1 MEAGFRSLDAMSGI
15 CGIHQPGADFSPLS
29 LEPMLAALAMPG
41 ESARESTAGK
51 SAALGVA
58 RRWDFQQLA
67 SEDGLR
73 VAVDADLINLKEL
86 HAQIG
91 ETSSAAASA
100 NDSLAYLI
108 ARLYRREGPTFVARL
123 HGAFAIALFDERS
136 QRLVLAIDRL
146 GIKSLY
152 FSRERDRFLFAS
164 RARGIL
170 AAQPRPAEVNPAALM
185 QFLLFSVVP
194 APLTSYEGIEKLRP
208 GHRLILENGEIRH
221 ECYWDLNY
229 DESAGSESD
238 WSEKVREGMRAAVHR
253 HLAGLSPESTGAYLS
268 GGTDSSS
275 VTAFLSEKFNPART
289 FSIFFSE
296 SRYDE
301 IGYARTTAERFHT
314 QHNELCL
321 KPADAIEAI
330 PKITDYYDEPFANS
344 SAIGSYLC
352 AKLARE
358 KGVGTLLAGDGGDE
372 LFAGNERYAAD
383 KRFQVY
389 HRIPGFLRRGVIEPL
404 AKLLPDNE
412 SKLSLPRRYIRR
424 ANIPNPERIFSYG
437 LFQSLPAQEIFTSE
451 FLAVAPSNSW
461 MNIISAHFHRTRA
474 SSELNRLMYMDL
486 KLILADNDLR
496 KVSGTAELAGVNV
509 RYPLLDD
516 QLAELSSRIP
526 TRLKIKGSEKRYI
539 FKQAMKPLLPE
550 RVLYKTKHGFGV
562 PLALW
567 FLQEPKLNALMQDV
581 LRDPRT
587 RQRGYFRPEFID
599 RLTELHAKDHAAYY
613 GEVIWY
619 LVALELWHRQHL
631 ESSREVAGVR

>member
-1 MEAGFRSLDAMSGI
+1 MSGI
-15 CGIHQPGADFSPLS
+15 CGIHQPGADVSPAS
-29 LEPMLAALAMPG
+29 IEAMLAALAMPG
-41 ESARESTAGK
+41 ESAREITAGK

-58 RRWDFQQLA
+58 RRWDFQQLG
-67 SEDGLR
+67 SEEGLR
-73 VAVDADLINLKEL
+73 IAVDADLINLKEL
-86 HAQIG
+86 FAQIG
-91 ETSSAAASA
+91 EPIPASA
-100 NDSLAYLI
+100 TGANASLPHVI
-108 ARLYRREGPTFVARL
+108 ARLYRKEGPAFVTRL
-123 HGAFAIALFDERS
+123 HGAFAVAIWDERA
-136 QRLVLAIDRL
+136 QRLILAIDRL

-152 FSRERDRFLFAS
+152 WSRERDRFLFAA
-164 RARGIL
+164 RARGVI
-170 AAQPRPAEVNPAALM
+170 AAQSRPNEVNPAAVM

-208 GHRLILENGEIRH
+208 GHLLIVDNGDIRH
-221 ECYWDLNY
+221 ESYWDLNY
-229 DESAGSESD
+229 NEVSGSEAH
-238 WSEKVREGMRAAVHR
+238 WAEEVREGIRAAVYR
-253 HLAGLSPESTGAYLS
+253 HLEGLRAETTGAYLS

-301 IGYARTTAERFHT
+301 IGYARTTAELFHT

-321 KPADAIEAI
+321 NPSDAIEAI

-352 AKLARE
+352 AKMARE
-358 KGVGTLLAGDGGDE
+358 KGVETLLAGDGGDE
-372 LFAGNERYAAD
+372 LFAGNERYATD
-383 KRFQVY
+383 KRFQIY
-389 HRIPGFLRRGVIEPL
+389 HRIPAFLRRGLIEPL
-404 AKLLPDNE
+404 ANLLPDNE

-424 ANIPNPERIFSYG
+424 ANIPNPSRIFSYG
-437 LFQSLPAQEIFTSE
+437 LFQSLPAQEIFTND
-451 FLAVAPSNSW
+451 FLAEVPSNSW
-461 MNIISAHFHRTRA
+461 MNVINAHFHRTKA
-474 SSELNRLMYMDL
+474 TSELNRLMYLDL

-526 TRLKIKGSEKRYI
+526 SSLKLKGNEKRYI
-539 FKQAMKPLLPE
+539 FKQAMKPILP
-550 RVLYKTKHGFGV
+550 RKILYKTKHGFGV

-567 FLQEPKLNALMQDV
+567 FLQEPKLNTLMQDV
-581 LRDPRT
+581 LHDPRT

-599 RLTELHAKDHAAYY
+599 KLGELHRTGHAAYY

-631 ESSREVAGVR
+631 ESPREVAGVR

>member
-1 MEAGFRSLDAMSGI
+1 MSGI
-15 CGIHQPGADFSPLS
+15 CGIFQPGADFSPS
-29 LEPMLAALAMPG
+29 SIDAMLAALAMPG
-41 ESARESTAGK
+41 ESPRESSAGK
-51 SAALGVA
+51 SAAFGVA
-58 RRWDFQQLA
+58 RRWDFQQVT
-67 SEDGLR
+67 SEGGLR
-73 VAVDADLINLKEL
+73 VAVDADLINFSDL
-86 HAQIG
+86 ARQFG
-91 ETSSAAASA
+91 EPSPTSPASVA
-100 NDSLAYLI
+100 SLAHLI
-108 ARLYRREGPTFVARL
+108 ARLYQKEGPEFVARL
-123 HGAFAIALFDERS
+123 HGAFAIAIFDERA
-136 QRLVLAIDRL
+136 QRLMLAIDRL

-152 FSRERDRFLFAS
+152 WSREADRFLFAA

-170 AAQPRPAEVNPAALM
+170 AMQSRPPEVNPAALM

-194 APLTSYEGIEKLRP
+194 APLTSYQGVEKLRP
-208 GHRLILENGEIRH
+208 GHRLILEKGELRH

-229 DESAGSESD
+229 DEVAGDEAD
-238 WSEKVREGMRAAVHR
+238 WAEQVREGMRAAVHR
-253 HLAGLSPESTGAYLS
+253 HLEGLRPETTGAYLS

-275 VTAFLSEKFNPART
+275 VTAFLSEVFKPART

-301 IGYARTTAERFHT
+301 IGYARTTAERFQT

-321 KPADAIEAI
+321 KPADAIDAI

-352 AKLARE
+352 AKLALE
-358 KGVGTLLAGDGGDE
+358 KGVETLLAGDGGDE

-389 HRIPGFLRRGVIEPL
+389 QQVPRFLRRGLIEPL

-424 ANIPNPERIFSYG
+424 ANIPNPGRIFSYG
-437 LFQSLPAQEIFTSE
+437 LFQSLPAQEIFTSD
-451 FLAVAPSNSW
+451 FLAEVPSSTW
-461 MNIISAHFHRTRA
+461 MNIITAHFQRTRA

-516 QLAELSSRIP
+516 RLAELSARIP
-526 TRLKIKGSEKRYI
+526 TGLKIKGKEKRYI
-539 FKQAMKPLLPE
+539 FKQAMKPILPE
-550 RVLYKTKHGFGV
+550 KVLYKTKHGFGV

-567 FLQEPKLNALMQDV
+567 FLQEPKLNSLMEDV

-599 RLTELHAKDHAAYY
+599 KLADLHRKDHAAYY

-631 ESSREVAGVR
+631 ESSRELAGVR

>member
-1 MEAGFRSLDAMSGI
+1 MSGI
-15 CGIHQPGADFSPLS
+15 CGIHQPGADVSPAS
-29 LEPMLAALAMPG
+29 IEAMLAALAMPG
-41 ESARESTAGK
+41 ESARETASGK

-58 RRWDFQQLA
+58 RRWDFQQVA

-73 VAVDADLINLKEL
+73 IAVDADLINLKDL
-86 HAQIG
+86 FTQIG
-91 ETSSAAASA
+91 ESNPATTTGA
-100 NDSLAYLI
+100 NASLAHVI
-108 ARLYRREGPTFVARL
+108 ARLYRKEGPAFVARL
-123 HGAFAIALFDERS
+123 HGAFALAIWDERA

-152 FSRERDRFLFAS
+152 WSRERDRFLFAA
-164 RARGIL
+164 RARGVI
-170 AAQPRPAEVNPAALM
+170 AAQSRRNEVNPAAVM

-208 GHRLILENGEIRH
+208 GHRLIVENGDIRH
-221 ECYWDLNY
+221 ESYWDLNY
-229 DESAGSESD
+229 DEGPGSEAH
-238 WSEKVREGMRAAVHR
+238 WAEEVREGMRAAVYR
-253 HLAGLSPESTGAYLS
+253 HLEGLRAETTGAYLS

-301 IGYARTTAERFHT
+301 IGYARTTAELFHT

-321 KPADAIEAI
+321 NPSDAIEAI

-352 AKLARE
+352 AKMARE
-358 KGVGTLLAGDGGDE
+358 KGVETLLAGDGGDE
-372 LFAGNERYAAD
+372 LFAGNERYATD

-389 HRIPGFLRRGVIEPL
+389 QRIPKFLRHGLIEPL
-404 AKLLPDNE
+404 ANLLPDNE

-424 ANIPNPERIFSYG
+424 ANIPNPSRIFSYG
-437 LFQSLPAQEIFTSE
+437 LFQSLPAQEVFTAD
-451 FLAVAPSNSW
+451 FLAEVPSNSW
-461 MNIISAHFHRTRA
+461 MNVINAHFQRTRA
-474 SSELNRLMYMDL
+474 TSELNRLMYLDL

-526 TRLKIKGSEKRYI
+526 SSLKLKGNEKRYI
-539 FKQAMKPLLPE
+539 FKQGMKPILPHKI
-550 RVLYKTKHGFGV
+550 LYKTKHGFGV

-567 FLQEPKLNALMQDV
+567 FLQEPKLNTLMQDV
-581 LRDPRT
+581 LNDPRT

-599 RLTELHAKDHAAYY
+599 RLTGLHRTGHSAYY

-631 ESSREVAGVR
+631 ESPREVAGVR

>member
-1 MEAGFRSLDAMSGI
+1 MSGI
-15 CGIHQPGADFSPLS
+15 CGIHQPGADVSPAAI
-29 LEPMLAALAMPG
+29 EAMLAALAMPG
-41 ESARESTAGK
+41 ESAREITAGK

-58 RRWDFQQLA
+58 RRWDFQQLGT
-67 SEDGLR
+67 EDGLR
-73 VAVDADLINLKEL
+73 IAVDADLINLTEL
-86 HAQIG
+86 FAQIG
-91 ETSSAAASA
+91 EPTPASA
-100 NDSLAYLI
+100 TGANASLPHVI
-108 ARLYRREGPTFVARL
+108 ARLYRKEGPQFVARL
-123 HGAFAIALFDERS
+123 HGAFALAIWDERA

-152 FSRERDRFLFAS
+152 WSRERDRFLFAA
-164 RARGIL
+164 RARGVI
-170 AAQPRPAEVNPAALM
+170 AAQSRPNEVNPAAVM

-208 GHRLILENGEIRH
+208 GHRLIVENGDIRH
-221 ECYWDLNY
+221 ESYWDLNY
-229 DESAGSESD
+229 DEVPGSEAH
-238 WSEKVREGMRAAVHR
+238 WAEEVREGMRAAVHR
-253 HLAGLSPESTGAYLS
+253 HLEGLRAESTGAYLS

-301 IGYARTTAERFHT
+301 IGYARTTAELFHT

-321 KPADAIEAI
+321 NPSDAIEAI

-352 AKLARE
+352 AKMARE
-358 KGVGTLLAGDGGDE
+358 QGVETLLAGDGGDE
-372 LFAGNERYAAD
+372 LFAGNERYATD
-383 KRFQVY
+383 KRFQIY
-389 HRIPGFLRRGVIEPL
+389 QRIPKFLRHGLIEPL
-404 AKLLPDNE
+404 ANLLPDNE

-424 ANIPNPERIFSYG
+424 ANIPNPGRIFSYG
-437 LFQSLPAQEIFTSE
+437 LFQSLPAQEIFTQD
-451 FLAVAPSNSW
+451 FLQEVPSKSW
-461 MNIISAHFHRTRA
+461 LNVINAHFHRTKA
-474 SSELNRLMYMDL
+474 TSELNRLMYLDL

-526 TRLKIKGSEKRYI
+526 SNLKLKGNEKRYI
-539 FKQAMKPLLPE
+539 FKQAMKPILPHKI
-550 RVLYKTKHGFGV
+550 LYKTKHGFGV

-567 FLQEPKLNALMQDV
+567 FLQEPKLNSLMQDV
-581 LRDPRT
+581 LHDPRT

-599 RLTELHAKDHAAYY
+599 KLSDLHRTGHAAYY

-631 ESSREVAGVR
+631 ESPREFAGVR

>member
-1 MEAGFRSLDAMSGI
+1 MSGI
-15 CGIHQPGADFSPLS
+15 CGIHQPGADVSPAS
-29 LEPMLAALAMPG
+29 IEAMLAALAMPG
-41 ESARESTAGK
+41 ESAREITAGK

-58 RRWDFQQLA
+58 RRWDFQQLG
-67 SEDGLR
+67 SEEGLR
-73 VAVDADLINLKEL
+73 IAVDADLINLKEL
-86 HAQIG
+86 FAQIG
-91 ETSSAAASA
+91 EPIPASA
-100 NDSLAYLI
+100 TGANASLPHVI
-108 ARLYRREGPTFVARL
+108 ARLYRKEGPAFVARL
-123 HGAFAIALFDERS
+123 HGAFAVAIWDERA
-136 QRLVLAIDRL
+136 QRLILAIDRL

-152 FSRERDRFLFAS
+152 WSRERDRFLFAA
-164 RARGIL
+164 RARGVI
-170 AAQPRPAEVNPAALM
+170 AAQSRPNEVNPAAVM

-208 GHRLILENGEIRH
+208 GHLLIVDNGDIRH
-221 ECYWDLNY
+221 ESYWDLNY
-229 DESAGSESD
+229 NEVSGSEAH
-238 WSEKVREGMRAAVHR
+238 WAEEVREGIRAAVYR
-253 HLAGLSPESTGAYLS
+253 HLEGLRAETTGAYLS

-301 IGYARTTAERFHT
+301 IGYARTTAELFHT

-321 KPADAIEAI
+321 NPSDAIEAI

-352 AKLARE
+352 AKMARE
-358 KGVGTLLAGDGGDE
+358 KGVETLLAGDGGDE
-372 LFAGNERYAAD
+372 LFAGNERYATD
-383 KRFQVY
+383 KRFQIY
-389 HRIPGFLRRGVIEPL
+389 HRIPAFLRRGLIEPL
-404 AKLLPDNE
+404 ANLLPDNE

-424 ANIPNPERIFSYG
+424 ANIPNPSRIFSYG
-437 LFQSLPAQEIFTSE
+437 LFQSLPAQEIFTND
-451 FLAVAPSNSW
+451 FLAEVPSNSW
-461 MNIISAHFHRTRA
+461 MNVINAHFHRTKA
-474 SSELNRLMYMDL
+474 SSELNRLMYLDL

-526 TRLKIKGSEKRYI
+526 SSLKLKGNEKRYI
-539 FKQAMKPLLPE
+539 FKQAMKPILP
-550 RVLYKTKHGFGV
+550 RKILYKTKHGFGV

-567 FLQEPKLNALMQDV
+567 FLQEPKLNTLMQDV
-581 LRDPRT
+581 LHDPRT

-599 RLTELHAKDHAAYY
+599 KLGELHRTGHAAYY

-631 ESSREVAGVR
+631 ESPREVAGVR

>member
-1 MEAGFRSLDAMSGI
+1 MSGI
-15 CGIHQPGADFSPLS
+15 CGIHQPGADVSPAS
-29 LEPMLAALAMPG
+29 IEAMLAALAMPG
-41 ESARESTAGK
+41 ESARETTAGK

-58 RRWDFQQLA
+58 RRWDFQQVG

-73 VAVDADLINLKEL
+73 VAVDADLINLKDL
-86 HAQIG
+86 FVQIG
-91 ETSSAAASA
+91 EPNPATETGANAS
-100 NDSLAYLI
+100 LPHVI
-108 ARLYRREGPTFVARL
+108 ARLYRKEGPAFVARL
-123 HGAFAIALFDERS
+123 HGAFALAIWDERA

-152 FSRERDRFLFAS
+152 WSRERDRFLFAA
-164 RARGIL
+164 RARGVI
-170 AAQPRPAEVNPAALM
+170 AAQSRPNEVNPAAVM

-194 APLTSYEGIEKLRP
+194 APITSYEGIEKLRP
-208 GHRLILENGEIRH
+208 GHRLIVENGDIRH
-221 ECYWDLNY
+221 ESYWDLNY
-229 DESAGSESD
+229 DEVSGSEAH
-238 WSEKVREGMRAAVHR
+238 WAEEVREGMRAAVYR
-253 HLAGLSPESTGAYLS
+253 HLEGLRPETTGAYLS

-301 IGYARTTAERFHT
+301 IGYARTTAELFHT

-321 KPADAIEAI
+321 NPSDAIEAI

-352 AKLARE
+352 AKMARE
-358 KGVGTLLAGDGGDE
+358 KGVETLLAGDGGDE
-372 LFAGNERYAAD
+372 LFAGNERYATD
-383 KRFQVY
+383 KRFQIY
-389 HRIPGFLRRGVIEPL
+389 HRIPAFLRRGLIEPL
-404 AKLLPDNE
+404 VNLLPDNE

-424 ANIPNPERIFSYG
+424 ANIPNPSRIFSYG
-437 LFQSLPAQEIFTSE
+437 LFQSLPAQDVFTAD
-451 FLAVAPSNSW
+451 FLAEVPSNSW
-461 MNIISAHFHRTRA
+461 MNVINAHFRRTRA
-474 SSELNRLMYMDL
+474 TSELNRLMYLDL

-526 TRLKIKGSEKRYI
+526 SSLKLKGNEKRYI
-539 FKQAMKPLLPE
+539 FKQAMKPILPHKI
-550 RVLYKTKHGFGV
+550 LYKTKHGFGV

-567 FLQEPKLNALMQDV
+567 FLQEPKLNTLMQDV
-581 LRDPRT
+581 LNDPRT

-599 RLTELHAKDHAAYY
+599 RLTDLHRSGHAAYY

-631 ESSREVAGVR
+631 ESPREVAGVR

>member
-1 MEAGFRSLDAMSGI
+1 MSGI
-15 CGIHQPGADFSPLS
+15 CGIHQPGADVSPAS
-29 LEPMLAALAMPG
+29 IEAMLAALAMPG
-41 ESARESTAGK
+41 ESAREITAGR

-58 RRWDFQQLA
+58 RRWDFQQLG
-67 SEDGLR
+67 SEEGLR
-73 VAVDADLINLKEL
+73 IAVDADLINLKEL
-86 HAQIG
+86 FAQIG
-91 ETSSAAASA
+91 EPIPASA
-100 NDSLAYLI
+100 TGANASLPHVI
-108 ARLYRREGPTFVARL
+108 ARLYRKEGPAFVARL
-123 HGAFAIALFDERS
+123 HGAFAVAIWDERA
-136 QRLVLAIDRL
+136 QRLILAIDRL

-152 FSRERDRFLFAS
+152 WSRERDRFLFAA
-164 RARGIL
+164 RARGVI
-170 AAQPRPAEVNPAALM
+170 AAQSRTNEVNPAAVM

-208 GHRLILENGEIRH
+208 GHLLIVDNGDIRH
-221 ECYWDLNY
+221 ESYWDLNY
-229 DESAGSESD
+229 NEVSGSEAH
-238 WSEKVREGMRAAVHR
+238 WAEEVREGIRAAVFR
-253 HLAGLSPESTGAYLS
+253 HLEGLRAESTGAYLS

-301 IGYARTTAERFHT
+301 IGYARTTAELFHT

-321 KPADAIEAI
+321 NPSDAIEAI

-352 AKLARE
+352 AKMARE
-358 KGVGTLLAGDGGDE
+358 KGVETLLAGDGGDE
-372 LFAGNERYAAD
+372 LFAGNERYATD
-383 KRFQVY
+383 KRFQIY
-389 HRIPGFLRRGVIEPL
+389 HRIPAFLRRGLIEPL
-404 AKLLPDNE
+404 ANLLPDNE

-424 ANIPNPERIFSYG
+424 ANIPNPSRIFSYG
-437 LFQSLPAQEIFTSE
+437 LFQSLPAQEIFTND
-451 FLAVAPSNSW
+451 FLAEVPSNSW
-461 MNIISAHFHRTRA
+461 MNVINAHFHRTKA
-474 SSELNRLMYMDL
+474 TSELNRLMYLDL

-526 TRLKIKGSEKRYI
+526 SSLKLKGNEKRYI
-539 FKQAMKPLLPE
+539 FKQAMKPILP
-550 RVLYKTKHGFGV
+550 RKILYKTKHGFGV

-567 FLQEPKLNALMQDV
+567 FLQEPKLNTLMQDV
-581 LRDPRT
+581 LHDPRT

-599 RLTELHAKDHAAYY
+599 KLGELHRTGHAAYY

-631 ESSREVAGVR
+631 ESPREVAGVR

>member
-1 MEAGFRSLDAMSGI
+1 
-15 CGIHQPGADFSPLS
+15 
-29 LEPMLAALAMPG
+29 MLAALAMPG
-41 ESARESTAGK
+41 ESAREITAGK

-58 RRWDFQQLA
+58 RRWDFQQLG
-67 SEDGLR
+67 SEEGLR
-73 VAVDADLINLKEL
+73 IAVDADLINLKEL
-86 HAQIG
+86 FAQIG
-91 ETSSAAASA
+91 EPIPASA
-100 NDSLAYLI
+100 TGANASLPHVI
-108 ARLYRREGPTFVARL
+108 ARLYRKEGPAFVARL
-123 HGAFAIALFDERS
+123 HGAFAVAIWDERA
-136 QRLVLAIDRL
+136 QRLILAIDRL

-152 FSRERDRFLFAS
+152 WSRERDRFLFAA
-164 RARGIL
+164 RARGVI
-170 AAQPRPAEVNPAALM
+170 AAQSRPNEVNPAAVM

-208 GHRLILENGEIRH
+208 GHLLIVDNGDIRH
-221 ECYWDLNY
+221 ESYWDLNY
-229 DESAGSESD
+229 NEVSGSEAH
-238 WSEKVREGMRAAVHR
+238 WAEEVREGIRAAVYR
-253 HLAGLSPESTGAYLS
+253 HLEGLRAETTGAYLS

-301 IGYARTTAERFHT
+301 IGYARTTAELFHT

-321 KPADAIEAI
+321 NPSDAIEAI

-352 AKLARE
+352 AKMARE
-358 KGVGTLLAGDGGDE
+358 KGVETLLAGDGGDE
-372 LFAGNERYAAD
+372 LFAGNERYATD

-389 HRIPGFLRRGVIEPL
+389 HRIPKFLRRGLIEPL
-404 AKLLPDNE
+404 ANLLPDNE

-424 ANIPNPERIFSYG
+424 ANIPNPSRIFSYG
-437 LFQSLPAQEIFTSE
+437 LFQSLPAQEIFTND
-451 FLAVAPSNSW
+451 FLAEVPSNSW
-461 MNIISAHFHRTRA
+461 MNVINAHFHRTKA
-474 SSELNRLMYMDL
+474 TSELNRLMYLDL

-526 TRLKIKGSEKRYI
+526 SSLKLKGNEKRYI
-539 FKQAMKPLLPE
+539 FKQAMKPILPHKI
-550 RVLYKTKHGFGV
+550 LYKTKHGFGV

-567 FLQEPKLNALMQDV
+567 FLQEPKLNTLMQDV
-581 LRDPRT
+581 LHDPRT

-599 RLTELHAKDHAAYY
+599 KLGELHRTGHAAYY

-631 ESSREVAGVR
+631 ESPREVAGVR